1 MKREEKNQQM
11 RRRIMDSALAEFSGQ
26 GYGASSVNN
35 ICSAQGISKGIIY
48 HYFKTKDELFLACVE
63 ECFSLLTAYLSE
75 RMQQGEGT
83 AREHLEQYFTCRMA
97 FFASHPIYQ
106 RLFCEAI
113 VSPPE
118 HLSAEIQNCRRE
130 FDALNIGIL
139 EQILAQLPLRK
150 DHTQAEIIEIFRP
163 FELHESQCRKALN
176 ILLFGII
183 DHSVSE

>member
-1 MKREEKNQQM
+1 
-11 RRRIMDSALAEFSGQ
+11 
-26 GYGASSVNN
+26 
-35 ICSAQGISKGIIY
+35 
-48 HYFKTKDELFLACVE
+48 
-63 ECFSLLTAYLSE
+63 
-75 RMQQGEGT
+75 MQNG
-83 AREHLEQYFTCRMA
+83 

-150 DHTQAEIIEIFRP
+150 DHTKEEIIEIFRQ
-163 FELHESQCRKALN
+163 FQDFINARYSAADLQGSEFKLHENQCRKALN

>member
-1 MKREEKNQQM
+1 M
-11 RRRIMDSALAEFSGQ
+11 
-26 GYGASSVNN
+26 
-35 ICSAQGISKGIIY
+35 
-48 HYFKTKDELFLACVE
+48 E

-83 AREHLEQYFTCRMA
+83 ARERLEQYFTCRMA

-118 HLSAEIQNCRRE
+118 HLNAEIQDCRRE
-130 FDALNIGIL
+130 FDALNIGTL

-150 DHTQAEIIEIFRP
+150 AHTKEEIIEIFRQFQDFINARYSAADLQGSE
-163 FELHESQCRKALN
+163 FELHENQCRKALH